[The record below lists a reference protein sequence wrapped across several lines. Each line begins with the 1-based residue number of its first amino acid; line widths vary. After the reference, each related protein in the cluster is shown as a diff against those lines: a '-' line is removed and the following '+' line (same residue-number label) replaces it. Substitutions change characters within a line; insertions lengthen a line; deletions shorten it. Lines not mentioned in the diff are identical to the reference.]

1 MNKEI
6 QEQVEHLK
14 NHLTNKGA
22 NDETIKE
29 HIFNFL
35 RSVSEQQKTEKQDQN
50 QSSTNS

>member
-6 QEQVEHLK
+6 QEQVDHLK

-22 NDETIKE
+22 SEETIKE
-29 HIFNFL
+29 HIFNL
-35 RSVSEQQKTEKQDQN
+35 LKNISHQQTLDKEEQN